1 MIKPLLLALAL
12 LAPAFAFAQDTAAPA
27 KPAVK
32 AAAKA
37 VKPAAKPAPKA
48 AEKTAAKVAE
58 KTAPAD
64 ATGAPP
70 KVLIKTSMGDITVEL
85 YPDKAPKSV
94 ENFLTYVKSG
104 FYDGTI
110 FHRVIA
116 GFMVQGGGFTKDLT
130 MKKTRAPVANESKNG
145 LSNLRGTLAMAR
157 TADPNSATAQFFIN
171 TVDNPRLDYASD
183 AEPGY
188 CVFGKVTAGLDIV
201 DKIRAVP
208 TGPQG
213 PFRSDV
219 PTTLIT
225 LQKVTLLP

>member
-1 MIKPLLLALAL
+1 MIKRLLLALAL
-12 LAPAFAFAQDTAAPA
+12 LAPAFAFAQDTTAPA

-37 VKPAAKPAPKA
+37 VKPAAAKPAPKP
-48 AEKTAAKVAE
+48 AEKTTAKVA
-58 KTAPAD
+58 AAD
-64 ATGAPP
+64 ASGAPP

-116 GFMVQGGGFTKDLT
+116 GFMIQGGGFNKDLT

-188 CVFGKVTAGLDIV
+188 CVFGKVTAGLDVV

-219 PTTLIT
+219 PTTQIT
-225 LQKVTLLP
+225 IQKVSLAP